1 MGAIVLRLKLV
12 LQLHRQGQVRSDSQ
26 LFSAKRSFFTP
37 PMTHDPWDGFFCFH
51 LYMNF
56 VDLYGKLVGKYI
68 SHMDAM
74 GWEPGWVS

>member
-26 LFSAKRSFFTP
+26 GRLLQVLPKGVFSRPHFVFT
-37 PMTHDPWDGFFCFH
+37 
-51 LYMNF
+51 YMDF
-56 VDLYGKLVGKYI
+56 VDLSGKFVGKYI

-74 GWEPGWVS
+74 GSEPLWVS